1 MNVLPYDWRSSAP
14 TCIHGSLCGPLLR
27 QLPAGAALKIAD
39 LGCGNG
45 YIAGLMAGL
54 GHSVT
59 AVDSSAE
66 GIGIAEEA
74 HPEVR
79 FMCVSLYEDLANMIG
94 QDYDVIVS
102 SDVIEHLYDPRL
114 FLKNAYALLRPG
126 GTIILTTPYHGYL
139 KNLAMAFLG
148 KLDRHFTVDWDCGHI
163 KFFSVKTLGAMVTEQ
178 GFRDIRFS
186 FAGRVPYLW
195 KSMILVASKQ
205 P

>member
-27 QLPAGAALKIAD
+27 QLPGGAALKIAD

-79 FMCVSLYEDLANMIG
+79 FMCVSLYEDLANIIG
-94 QDYDVIVS
+94 QDYDVVVS

-139 KNLAMAFLG
+139 KNLAMALFG

-163 KFFSVKTLGAMVTEQ
+163 KFFSVRTLGTMVAEQ

-186 FAGRVPYLW
+186 FAGRLPFLW

-205 P
+205 L